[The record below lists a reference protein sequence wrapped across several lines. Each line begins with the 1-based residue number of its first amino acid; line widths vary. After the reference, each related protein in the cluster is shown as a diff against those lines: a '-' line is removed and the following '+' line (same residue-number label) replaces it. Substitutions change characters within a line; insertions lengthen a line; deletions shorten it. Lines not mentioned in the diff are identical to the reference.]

1 MCCYSSAGWFR
12 AFLRCTQT
20 SVLFRYFSKRC
31 LSRTRATW
39 CRTPIS
45 SSDGCVQ
52 SRHRHGDSRFS
63 RDGRT
68 PVSRNR
74 KGLSDFLPSKNL
86 SLSLSN
92 RVHAFCS
99 TQLSPCLCISSVRNP
114 DQRLEEVQTAQSQG
128 SCEGLPPFKGRTS
141 VSSSAGHRLR
151 NWEGLNRKPNLDS
164 CALPFSSLPSP

>member
-31 LSRTRATW
+31 LSRTTATW

-52 SRHRHGDSRFS
+52 SRHIDTVTAGSAGTNSSLQEQKGPFRF
-63 RDGRT
+63 
-68 PVSRNR
+68 P
-74 KGLSDFLPSKNL
+74 NL

-92 RVHAFCS
+92 RVHTFCS
-99 TQLSPCLCISSVRNP
+99 TQLSPCLCSSRVRNP

-141 VSSSAGHRLR
+141 VSASAGHRLR
-151 NWEGLNRKPNLDS
+151 NWEGWNRKPNLDS

>member
-74 KGLSDFLPSKNL
+74 KGLSDFLTIKEPFTQPLKSRPRVLFHTAVSMPLYQQRQKSRPEARRSADSTVPKIMRGAA
-86 SLSLSN
+86 SL
-92 RVHAFCS
+92 
-99 TQLSPCLCISSVRNP
+99 
-114 DQRLEEVQTAQSQG
+114 QRT
-128 SCEGLPPFKGRTS
+128 
-141 VSSSAGHRLR
+141 
-151 NWEGLNRKPNLDS
+151 D
-164 CALPFSSLPSP
+164 FS

>member
-52 SRHRHGDSRFS
+52 SRHIDTVTAGSAGTNSSLQEQKGPFRFPNLQ
-63 RDGRT
+63 RT
-68 PVSRNR
+68 FHSASQIASTRSVPHSCLHASVSAGSEIQTRGSKKCR
-74 KGLSDFLPSKNL
+74 QHSLKDHARGCLPSKDGL
-86 SLSLSN
+86 QLAPQRGTGSGTG
-92 RVHAFCS
+92 RV
-99 TQLSPCLCISSVRNP
+99 
-114 DQRLEEVQTAQSQG
+114 
-128 SCEGLPPFKGRTS
+128 
-141 VSSSAGHRLR
+141 
-151 NWEGLNRKPNLDS
+151 
-164 CALPFSSLPSP
+164 